1 MAGIAQFPGATIET
15 GKITQSDDPRYAS
28 VECTLTV
35 YNPARL
41 FWWTA
46 RTQFDIDWWA
56 WPFVVFIVIKIA
68 ILHRLGRWTWLEDED
83 EN

>member
-1 MAGIAQFPGATIET
+1 
-15 GKITQSDDPRYAS
+15 
-28 VECTLTV
+28 V
-35 YNPARL
+35 YNPASL